1 MFTKALFPTD
11 FSAYANTVFT
21 CLPDLKSAG
30 LQIVVLVSVIKDS
43 DVPMPGT
50 MNREDL
56 KRVEWSVQE
65 RLNIARMAL
74 EGQGLRVFTHLR
86 YGSPAEQILRV
97 AEEERVNLIVIG
109 AQGKTLGQEL
119 LLGSVAYEVVR
130 GTMVPVL
137 IEKALVV
144 RNMGHV
150 ECQLACQEMFS
161 RVLHP
166 TDFSECADAAFQIV
180 KCLRSTDTQEVFLLH
195 VQDER
200 AMRHR
205 SPEQII
211 AFDNEDIE
219 RLEKLCRAL
228 RMFGLQARFLLR
240 HGHPVRETL
249 RVAEEENISL
259 IVLGSYGRSAFR
271 EIVTGSTFEN
281 VLRLS
286 RRPVLVVRHSRPG
299 A

>member
-1 MFTKALFPTD
+1 MGAALGWKG
-11 FSAYANTVFT
+11 
-21 CLPDLKSAG
+21 DLKSTG
-30 LQIVVLVSVIKDS
+30 LQTVVLVSVIKDS

-56 KRVEWSVQE
+56 KRVEWSMQE
-65 RLNIARMAL
+65 RLNISRMAL
-74 EGQGLRVFTHLR
+74 EGQGLRVFTHVR

-130 GTMVPVL
+130 GATVPVL

-180 KCLRSTDTQEVFLLH
+180 KRLRSAGTQEVFLLH

-200 AMRHR
+200 TMRHR
-205 SPEQII
+205 SPEQVI
-211 AFDNEDIE
+211 AFDNEDTE
-219 RLEKLCRAL
+219 RLERLCRAL
-228 RMFGLQARFLLR
+228 KMFGLQARFLLR

-286 RRPVLVVRHSRPG
+286 RCPVLVVRHSRPG